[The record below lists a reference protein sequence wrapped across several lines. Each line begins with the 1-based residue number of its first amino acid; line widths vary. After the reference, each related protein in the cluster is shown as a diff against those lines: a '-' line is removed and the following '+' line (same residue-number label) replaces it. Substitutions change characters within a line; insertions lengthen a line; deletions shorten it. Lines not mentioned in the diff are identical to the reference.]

1 MPLNDRQIKNAKPA
15 ETGKKTKLFDGG
27 GLYLEVTPAGG
38 KVFRLKYRIDGK
50 EKTFTIGKYPTV
62 SLVEARQAAEN
73 ARRLLV
79 SGQDPSEAKQQE
91 KRERQAAAL
100 NTFESIARRWHTD
113 NLHRW
118 KENHAA
124 RVISDFEKDVFPA
137 IGEIQITEISVSDV
151 KAVISAIIARGA
163 TVTAEK
169 VRQWI
174 GAVYQ
179 YAAMLEITDRN
190 PAAVLRGHFEQA
202 KTDHRPALPREE
214 LTEFFRRLI
223 LAEIEP
229 QNRIALILNMLT
241 FLRSTELRGGQW
253 NEIDFDA
260 AMWTVPA
267 QRMKHEKTAPK
278 PPHAVPLA
286 DWTLELLAELK
297 ELTGNTPF
305 LFPSR
310 TKTDGFISDATI
322 SRIIERMGYKGRV
335 TPHGFRSL
343 ASSVLNEQG
352 FNPDAIERQL
362 AHIEN
367 NKIRAAYNRAD
378 YLNERKEFMQW
389 YSDFLRERYNQ
400 ALQLIQDGK
409 TG

>member
-50 EKTFTIGKYPTV
+50 EKTFTIGKYPTI

-190 PAAVLRGHFEQA
+190 PAAVLRGHFEQS

-260 AMWTVPA
+260 AVWTVPA

-297 ELTGNTPF
+297 KLTGNTPF

-400 ALQLIQDGK
+400 ALRLIENDK
-409 TG
+409 TD